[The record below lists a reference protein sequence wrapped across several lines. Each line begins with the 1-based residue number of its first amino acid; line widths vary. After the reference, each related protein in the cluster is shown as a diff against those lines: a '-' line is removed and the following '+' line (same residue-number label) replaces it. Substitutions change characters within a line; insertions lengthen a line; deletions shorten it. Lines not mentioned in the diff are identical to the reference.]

1 MKTEFRTRMEKS
13 SARTIAVLK
22 EEYVKNRFS
31 YGTQNGVRLRKALA
45 SKELYHLQNRTVL
58 SPEIH
63 TIHATRLTQRY
74 LKRLE
79 KVKRLVWQQ
88 QQDLVRANSRYGMIV
103 NPSSITAHDRIR
115 FVTVLHGLEVLDV
128 SKTLKQV
135 RAFKDQL
142 RIVIEGCRGIWC
154 LGAIE
159 VEVVSL
165 EMMRQLTG
173 QSDSEERKLLV
184 CESMEKRLSKQD
196 RGLSVY
202 FLIHFH
208 GVVMAKHSGRF
219 TEMEQKLKQ
228 EWKYHSRQVQVKPL
242 SKVFNGKP
250 KPPEKSLADI
260 AAYLTKGGND
270 WINKKPYLRYK
281 LAFDNDHLDTED
293 AWVNRNWRRNKILQ
307 REHREEGLEDVLSMT
322 CSEICALAQVIDG
335 MMGLSR
341 NRTGYLVFG
350 KSKRKKKLT
359 TTGLRVLG
367 RGIAA

>member
-1 MKTEFRTRMEKS
+1 M
-13 SARTIAVLK
+13 
-22 EEYVKNRFS
+22 
-31 YGTQNGVRLRKALA
+31 
-45 SKELYHLQNRTVL
+45 
-58 SPEIH
+58 
-63 TIHATRLTQRY
+63 
-74 LKRLE
+74 
-79 KVKRLVWQQ
+79 
-88 QQDLVRANSRYGMIV
+88 RANSRYGMIV

-128 SKTLKQV
+128 SKTLRQV

-165 EMMRQLTG
+165 EMMRQLTD

-184 CESMEKRLSKQD
+184 CESMEKRLSKRD

-208 GVVMAKHSGRF
+208 GVVMATRSGYF
-219 TEMEQKLKQ
+219 TGLEQKLKQ
-228 EWKYHSRQVQVKPL
+228 QWKYHSRQVQVKPL

-250 KPPEKSLADI
+250 KAPEKSLADI
-260 AAYLTKGGND
+260 ASYITKGGND

-307 REHREEGLEDVLSMT
+307 REHREDGLEDVLSMT
-322 CSEICALAQVIDG
+322 GSEICALVSVIDG
-335 MMGLSR
+335 MMGMAHH
-341 NRTGYLVFG
+341 RTGYLISA
-350 KSKRKKKLT
+350 KSKRGKLT
-359 TTGLRVLG
+359 TTRFKRMDRVL
-367 RGIAA
+367 AA